1 MASTFE
7 SFHLAGVPA
16 GAIIR
21 KMSGRALTTVTCF
34 RMPDGALVHT
44 ESRIEFDPDVFGW
57 TSFEYVEHGNDLR
70 VQVDRDDSFARGCVP
85 SYAEWALIRG
95 MLRAGKTHL
104 SFTSLDESDPYAG
117 PQTAE
122 LGITSQLGSLEKSG
136 GAVPVTGHIALRVN
150 GEVRNRHWL
159 AGTTL
164 VASDWNGAR
173 FFSELTLSAALAGVD
188 SEVEGILR
196 GH

>member
-1 MASTFE
+1 MVSRFE
-7 SFHLAGVPA
+7 SFHIAGVPA

-21 KMSGRALTTVTCF
+21 NMSGRTLTAVTCF
-34 RMPDGALVHT
+34 RTPDGALVHT

-57 TSFEYVEHGNDLR
+57 TSFEYREHGSNLR
-70 VQVDRDDSFARGCVP
+70 VRVDRDDSFGRDCVP

-95 MLRAGKTHL
+95 MFRAGRTHL
-104 SFTSLDESDPYAG
+104 SFTSLDESDPDAG

-122 LGITSQLGSLEKSG
+122 LSITSQPGSLENPSG
-136 GAVPVTGHIALRVN
+136 EVPITGHIVLRVN
-150 GEVRNRHWL
+150 GEVRNRHWF

-173 FFSELTLSAALAGVD
+173 SFSELTLSAALAGVD
-188 SEVEGILR
+188 SEVEAILR